1 MNGTIPG
8 SFKDCEDE
16 SNIPVNQPIRLHR
29 IFIGKYKSM
38 ENNGWYLKM
47 LAWREAHI
55 KQRNFILILSF
66 AIGIFTAIAAFL
78 LKSIIHLIQHLL
90 TSHFSHQDVNYW
102 YLLFPVVGIFITS
115 LFVRYIVK
123 DDISRGVTRILYAIS
138 QRKSIL
144 KLHNTWT
151 SLVGSSITIGFGGSV
166 GAEAP
171 IVLTGSAIASN
182 LGNFFKMDQKT
193 LMLLVGCGAAGAIGG
208 IFKAPIAGLM
218 FTLEVLMLDMTLT
231 AIAPL
236 LISSVTATSLS
247 YFFSGSAAVFQFSK
261 YEPFAIE
268 RIPYLILLGVICG
281 LVSLYF
287 TRGMNKIEGFFRK
300 YKNPYSKLA
309 IGASIL
315 SLLIFI
321 FPPLYGEGY
330 NTIVALLNGQSAS
343 VLNQSFFLE
352 MGNSPWVIIVY
363 LGLIVIFKI
372 FASAATTASGGVGGI
387 FAPSLFVGCLTG
399 FVVAKVLTVFGF
411 HIPLENFALAGMSG
425 LMSGV
430 MHAPL
435 TGIFLIAELTGGYNL
450 FMTLMIVSVVS
461 YLTIMLFEPHS
472 LYAMRLAQKGELLTH
487 HKDKAILTMLKMENF
502 IETDF
507 IELYPEMTLGELVKN
522 ISHSKRNLFPVL
534 DPRTRV
540 IIGIVLVDEVRN
552 IMFRQDLYNR
562 FKVKKLMTAMPAML
576 HTDMPMGKVMDIF
589 EDTGT
594 WYLPVVDD
602 NKVYLGFC
610 SKSKVFNS
618 YRHVLVHFS
627 EE

>member
-1 MNGTIPG
+1 M
-8 SFKDCEDE
+8 E
-16 SNIPVNQPIRLHR
+16 S
-29 IFIGKYKSM
+29 
-38 ENNGWYLKM
+38 NGWYLRM
-47 LAWREAHI
+47 IAWRELHI

-66 AIGIFTAIAAFL
+66 VVGIFASIASFL
-78 LKSIIHLIQHLL
+78 LKTTIHLIQTLL
-90 TSHFSHQDVNYW
+90 TENFSRSQVNYW
-102 YLLFPVVGIFITS
+102 YLVFPVVGILIAS

-123 DDISRGVTRILYAIS
+123 DNISHGVTRILYALS

-144 KLHNTWT
+144 KLHNVWT

-171 IVLTGSAIASN
+171 IVLTGSAIGSN
-182 LGNFFKMDQKT
+182 LGRFFKMDQKT

-208 IFKAPIAGLM
+208 IFKAPIAGLV

-231 AIAPL
+231 AIVPL
-236 LISSVTATSLS
+236 LISSVTATALS
-247 YFFSGSAAVFQFSK
+247 YFFSGSSFTFEFGN
-261 YEPFAIE
+261 YEPFAIT
-268 RIPYLILLGVICG
+268 RIPYLILLGIVCG

-287 TRGMNKIEGFFRK
+287 TRGMNKIEGFFRR
-300 YKNPYSKLA
+300 YNNPYAKLA
-309 IGASIL
+309 IGGSIL

-330 NTIVALLNGQSAS
+330 DTIVKLLNGHSAS
-343 VLNQSFFLE
+343 VLNQSFFLGL
-352 MGNSPWVIIVY
+352 GNSPWVIIAY
-363 LGLIVIFKI
+363 LSLIVIFKI

-399 FVVAKVLTVFGF
+399 FVVAKVLNVFGF
-411 HIPLENFALAGMSG
+411 HIPIENFALAGMSG

-450 FMTLMIVSVVS
+450 FMTLMIVSTVS
-461 YLTIMLFEPHS
+461 YLTIILFEPHS

-487 HKDKAILTMLKMENF
+487 HKDKAILTMLHMHNF

-507 IELYPEMTLGELVKN
+507 IELYPDMTLGQLVKA
-522 ISHSKRNLFPVL
+522 ISQSKRNIFPVL
-534 DPRTRV
+534 NPTTHV

-552 IMFRQDLYNR
+552 IMFRPDLYER
-562 FKVKKLMTAMPAML
+562 FKVSKLMTSIPAL
-576 HTDMPMGKVMDIF
+576 LNSKMPMEKVMDVF
-589 EDTGT
+589 EDTGS

-610 SKSKVFNS
+610 SKSKIFNS

-627 EE
+627 DE